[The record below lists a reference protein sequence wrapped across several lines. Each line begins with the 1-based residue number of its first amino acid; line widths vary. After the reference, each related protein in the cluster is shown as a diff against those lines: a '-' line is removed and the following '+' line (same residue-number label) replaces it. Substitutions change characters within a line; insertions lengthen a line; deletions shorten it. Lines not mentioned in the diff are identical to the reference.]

1 MDEFQQRALPL
12 PGSREFTQQLAM
24 YRSAGEMQEELQNPY
39 SQYAV
44 GDLRRALFDESMGNV
59 SANAGSVFSSVVRA
73 QFMDAFGIGRGTLNA
88 NIAHKSLA
96 SRVMKAGSEYST
108 DLGSYLYTG
117 KYHGAM
123 QSPAA
128 KAMGWFIPLQMR
140 GQTAG
145 KLANVRWGESLHLGP
160 GAPGIPGWDRSARFF
175 ASGVRGASRIRNSRL
190 GGSMRAGFKSFL
202 GWNFMLGNPED
213 MSLGDMGVS
222 YAKHVALSYGIDAL
236 SSRFLRRPGALIGHI
251 STLFKDDPLE
261 KIIGKN
267 GLLPDFEN
275 AGYSQKLKNRIE
287 TYRNGKNLTAPQ
299 KKNLYTKIRRQLQKE
314 SDAINLKS
322 NGALQR
328 NIVSR
333 YKGLFLEAKDN
344 VKRMV
349 SGSLDNSATGRSFKR
364 GLGGILNVSTS
375 ELDTLHGVTF
385 RGAVKDTFKS
395 TFKLAKG
402 GTFGEVGSS
411 LSTLA
416 SRTMRN
422 TWTLGGYAL
431 RLANVASGVLAAGAI
446 VNEGL
451 KYGDKVRE
459 EYVKN
464 MLSDRMTFT
473 MMPEVGMTG
482 TERTRAVEA
491 IQNSGMSLRNYLG
504 QEAQMFH

>member
-12 PGSREFTQQLAM
+12 PGSREFVQQLAM

-39 SQYAV
+39 SQYGV
-44 GDLRRALFDESMGNV
+44 GDLRRSLFDESLGNV
-59 SANAGSVFSSVVRA
+59 RANSASVFSSVVRA

-88 NIAHKSLA
+88 NIQHTSLA
-96 SRVMKAGSEYST
+96 RRMMNST
-108 DLGSYLYTG
+108 AQYTDDIGSYLYTG
-117 KYHGAM
+117 KHAGPL
-123 QSPAA
+123 QSPAS

-140 GQTAG
+140 GQTSGA
-145 KLANVRWGESLHLGP
+145 LANVNWGAGQK
-160 GAPGIPGWDRSARFF
+160 GIIGGLKQEA
-175 ASGVRGASRIRNSRL
+175 AGLARGASRLRNGRMF
-190 GGSMRAGFKSFL
+190 GSMKAGFKSFL
-202 GWNFMLGNPED
+202 GWNYMLGNPED
-213 MSLGDMGVS
+213 MSLGDMAVS
-222 YAKHVALSYGIDAL
+222 YAKHVGLSYGIDAL
-236 SSRFLRRPGALIGHI
+236 SSRFMRRPGALIGHI

-261 KIIGKN
+261 KLIGKN
-267 GLLPDFEN
+267 GLIPDFEN
-275 AGYSQKLKNRIE
+275 AGYSEKLKNRIE
-287 TYRNGKNLTAPQ
+287 RFRTGKNLSAPQ
-299 KKNLYTKIRRQLQKE
+299 KKNLYTKIRRQLIKE

-322 NGALQR
+322 NGMLQQ
-328 NIVSR
+328 NITSR
-333 YKGLFLEAKDN
+333 YKGLMLEAKD
-344 VKRMV
+344 KAKKLI
-349 SGSLDNSATGRSFKR
+349 SDSLDKSGMGRSFKR
-364 GLGGILNVSTS
+364 GLSSLSDISGNEVDRLA
-375 ELDTLHGVTF
+375 GVTF
-385 RGAVKDTFKS
+385 RGATKDTFKTS
-395 TFKLAKG
+395 ASFVLKRGATFS
-402 GTFGEVGSS
+402 EVRDSF
-411 LSTLA
+411 STLA

-464 MLSDRMTFT
+464 MLSDRMAFT